1 MDAAVSLNELAVAY
15 GSAQRPQVSVSH
27 FQLEPARL
35 AVLSG
40 TSGCGKTTLLR
51 TLKGLIPHYR
61 SAYVRGHLQVAGR
74 DPRLD
79 PAFAADPDVAYL
91 FQVPETQMFNLT
103 VEDELT
109 FGMHVLGY
117 SEAERRQALRRA
129 VDHLQIG
136 DLLTKPV
143 QHLSSG
149 QKQRVA
155 LASLLM
161 MQPKVVLLDEPYAFL
176 DAEGAASLTEWLMD
190 SVGGDFGAAAL
201 IVEHRLRL
209 LSSMDAPMYV
219 MEEGDIK
226 PLGGTS
232 SADSFPPPP
241 AHPAPGSPVVEVK
254 QVSFSYGGRDVLTDV
269 DLTLHEGE
277 WTALMGPNGCGK
289 STLAKLL
296 VGQLRPRK
304 GRIERRCKRYG
315 VMYPNP
321 YAQCLMQDVRSELL
335 YPLTAA
341 EDGGRGI
348 RGRWRRRREA
358 DVGAG
363 ERRALAIAESLGIDG
378 KLGTSPYLLS
388 VGQAARVVLG
398 ANVMV
403 PPDLLV
409 LDEPTAGLDMANTI
423 RLIQLIRRE
432 MARASVNPAVLV
444 ITHDEGLARWACRR
458 TVKMEGGRI
467 VGEETSRQMVA

>member
-1 MDAAVSLNELAVAY
+1 M
-15 GSAQRPQVSVSH
+15 SH
-27 FQLEPARL
+27 FRLEPARL
-35 AVLSG
+35 AVLAG
-40 TSGCGKTTLLR
+40 MSGCGKTTLLR
-51 TLKGLIPHYR
+51 TLKGLIPHYLP
-61 SAYVRGHLQVAGR
+61 AHVTGHLQVAGR

-79 PAFAADPDVAYL
+79 ASFAAQTDVGYL

-117 SEAERRQALRRA
+117 SEAERRRALQRA
-129 VDHLQIG
+129 VSQLNIG
-136 DLLTKPV
+136 DLLSRPV

-155 LASLLM
+155 LASLLIM
-161 MQPKVVLLDEPYAFL
+161 EPKLLLLDEPYAFL
-176 DAEGAASLTEWLMD
+176 DAEGARSLTEWLLDLTRSNHGM
-190 SVGGDFGAAAL
+190 AAL

-209 LSSMDAPMYV
+209 LRDMNAPVYV

-226 PLGGTS
+226 LVGGTGS
-232 SADSFPPPP
+232 VDSFPPAP
-241 AHPAPGSPVVEVK
+241 AHPEPGPPLVEMK
-254 QVSFSYGGRDVLTDV
+254 GVSFAYGGHEVVSDVN
-269 DLTLHEGE
+269 LTLYEGE

-304 GRIERRCKRYG
+304 GRIERRYRRYG

-321 YAQCLMQDVRSELL
+321 YAQCLMPDVRSELE
-335 YPLTAA
+335 YPLAVA
-341 EDGGRGI
+341 EGNTMGRWE
-348 RGRWRRRREA
+348 RWWRRRRRQQPA
-358 DVGAG
+358 SVAG
-363 ERRALAIAESLGIDG
+363 DRALAIAKSPGIDG
-378 KLGTSPYLLS
+378 KLDTSPYLLS
-388 VGQAARVVLG
+388 VGQAVRVVLG

-409 LDEPTAGLDMANTI
+409 LDEPTAGLDMANTVN
-423 RLIQLIRRE
+423 LIELIRRE
-432 MARASVNPAVLV
+432 TAMASVHPAVLV

-458 TVKMEGGRI
+458 LVRMEGGRI
-467 VGEETSRQMVA
+467 VGDERCRSVDP